1 MKFHILELE
10 LQFVSRFSRIILM
23 TILRTR
29 AFAHVL
35 SEIREM
41 LLSGQKLF
49 ETKCVA
55 VIERRLCFQYTCDVR
70 SLVFVCEITEN
81 KRVTAYSS

>member
-49 ETKCVA
+49 
-55 VIERRLCFQYTCDVR
+55 
-70 SLVFVCEITEN
+70 
-81 KRVTAYSS
+81 